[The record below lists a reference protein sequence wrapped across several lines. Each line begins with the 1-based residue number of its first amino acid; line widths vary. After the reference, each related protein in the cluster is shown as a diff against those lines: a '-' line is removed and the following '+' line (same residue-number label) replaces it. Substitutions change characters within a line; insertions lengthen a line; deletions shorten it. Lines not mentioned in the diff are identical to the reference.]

1 VVITG
6 SAADGPELAKHARS
20 KQARH
25 DLKERAKDP
34 KDELELVD
42 AGRALL
48 PALEQITR

>member
-6 SAADGPELAKHARS
+6 SAADGPELAKHVR
-20 KQARH
+20 ARH